1 MCIRDRARDVA
12 NFERKDSARMKK
24 KTMWIITML
33 GLCLVLY
40 TIVVSRMESSTNVI
54 FGGAEDAFVRTDSMN
69 FTDLS
74 ATETPEPT
82 VDIWPKLTTD
92 DFEKNHCLW
101 MVIEN
106 SLLSSAYKPDI
117 AKISRT
123 RYMMYSTE
131 YMDELDAFLDAIED
145 AGFEYFIGAAFREYS
160 FQTHLFNS
168 KASQIAYEMG
178 LSADYLDPKYQE
190 AVEKAKTI
198 VMYPGSSEHQL
209 GVAIDIFDQN
219 RSRLV
224 YSEMNQELFAWL
236 DEHCAEYGFI
246 KRYPTRKLLLTGWD
260 EPWHYRYVG
269 KEVATFIME
278 NGLCYEEFYGHYFP
292 DFEY

>member
-1 MCIRDRARDVA
+1 
-12 NFERKDSARMKK
+12 MKK

-101 MVIEN
+101 MVRET

-131 YMDELDAFLDAIED
+131 YMAELDEFLDAIED

>member
-1 MCIRDRARDVA
+1 
-12 NFERKDSARMKK
+12 MKK

-101 MVIEN
+101 MVREN

-131 YMDELDAFLDAIED
+131 YMDELDEFLDAIED

-209 GVAIDIFDQN
+209 GVAIDIFDEN

-224 YSEMNQELFAWL
+224 YSEMNQELYAWL

>member
-1 MCIRDRARDVA
+1 
-12 NFERKDSARMKK
+12 MKK

-101 MVIEN
+101 MVREN

-131 YMDELDAFLDAIED
+131 YMAELDAFLDAIED

-160 FQTHLFNS
+160 FKTHLFNS

-209 GVAIDIFDQN
+209 GVAIDIFDEN

-224 YSEMNQELFAWL
+224 YSEMNQELYAWL

>member
-1 MCIRDRARDVA
+1 
-12 NFERKDSARMKK
+12 MKK

-101 MVIEN
+101 MVREN

-131 YMDELDAFLDAIED
+131 YMAELDAFLDAIED

>member
-1 MCIRDRARDVA
+1 
-12 NFERKDSARMKK
+12 MKK

-92 DFEKNHCLW
+92 DFEENHCLW
-101 MVIEN
+101 MVREN

-131 YMDELDAFLDAIED
+131 YMAELDAFLDAIED

-209 GVAIDIFDQN
+209 GVAIDIFDEN

-224 YSEMNQELFAWL
+224 YSEMNQELYAWL
-236 DEHCAEYGFI
+236 DEHCAEYGII

>member
-1 MCIRDRARDVA
+1 
-12 NFERKDSARMKK
+12 MKK

-92 DFEKNHCLW
+92 DFEENHCLW
-101 MVIEN
+101 MVREN

-224 YSEMNQELFAWL
+224 YSEMNQELYAWL

>member
-1 MCIRDRARDVA
+1 
-12 NFERKDSARMKK
+12 MKK

-92 DFEKNHCLW
+92 DFEENHCLW
-101 MVIEN
+101 MVREN

>member
-1 MCIRDRARDVA
+1 
-12 NFERKDSARMKK
+12 MKK

-101 MVIEN
+101 MVREN

-178 LSADYLDPKYQE
+178 LSDDYLDPQYQE

-224 YSEMNQELFAWL
+224 YSEMNQELFTWL

>member
-1 MCIRDRARDVA
+1 
-12 NFERKDSARMKK
+12 MKK

-101 MVIEN
+101 MVREN

-131 YMDELDAFLDAIED
+131 YMAELDAFLDAIED

-178 LSADYLDPKYQE
+178 LSDDYLDPQYQE

-209 GVAIDIFDQN
+209 GVAIDIFDEN

-224 YSEMNQELFAWL
+224 YSEMNQELYAWL

>member
-1 MCIRDRARDVA
+1 
-12 NFERKDSARMKK
+12 MKK

-82 VDIWPKLTTD
+82 EDIWPKLTTD
-92 DFEKNHCLW
+92 DFEENHCLW
-101 MVIEN
+101 MVREN

>member
-1 MCIRDRARDVA
+1 
-12 NFERKDSARMKK
+12 MKK

-101 MVIEN
+101 MVREN

-131 YMDELDAFLDAIED
+131 YMAELDAFLDAIED

-209 GVAIDIFDQN
+209 GVAIDIFDEN

-224 YSEMNQELFAWL
+224 YSEMNQELYAWL

-260 EPWHYRYVG
+260 EPWHDRYVG

>member
-1 MCIRDRARDVA
+1 
-12 NFERKDSARMKK
+12 MKK

-101 MVIEN
+101 MVREN

-209 GVAIDIFDQN
+209 GVAIDIFDEN

-224 YSEMNQELFAWL
+224 YSEMNQELYAWL

-292 DFEY
+292 DFKY

>member
-1 MCIRDRARDVA
+1 
-12 NFERKDSARMKK
+12 MKK

-101 MVIEN
+101 MVREN
-106 SLLSSAYKPDI
+106 SLLSSDYKPDI

-131 YMDELDAFLDAIED
+131 YMAELDAFLDAIED

-209 GVAIDIFDQN
+209 GVAIDIFDEN

-224 YSEMNQELFAWL
+224 YSEMNQELYAWL

>member
-1 MCIRDRARDVA
+1 
-12 NFERKDSARMKK
+12 MKK

-92 DFEKNHCLW
+92 DFEDNHCLW
-101 MVIEN
+101 MVREN
-106 SLLSSAYKPDI
+106 SLLSSAYKPDV

-131 YMDELDAFLDAIED
+131 YMAELDAFLDAIED
-145 AGFEYFIGAAFREYS
+145 AGLEYFIGAAFRDYS

-224 YSEMNQELFAWL
+224 YSEMNQELYAWL

>member
-1 MCIRDRARDVA
+1 
-12 NFERKDSARMKK
+12 MKK

-54 FGGAEDAFVRTDSMN
+54 FGGAENAFVRTDSMN

-101 MVIEN
+101 MVREN

-178 LSADYLDPKYQE
+178 LSADYLDPQYQE

-219 RSRLV
+219 RSKLV

>member
-1 MCIRDRARDVA
+1 
-12 NFERKDSARMKK
+12 MKK

-92 DFEKNHCLW
+92 DFEENHCLW
-101 MVIEN
+101 MVREN

-123 RYMMYSTE
+123 RYRRYSTE
-131 YMDELDAFLDAIED
+131 YMAELDAFLDAIED

-209 GVAIDIFDQN
+209 GVAIDIFDEN

-224 YSEMNQELFAWL
+224 YSEMNQELYAWL

>member
-1 MCIRDRARDVA
+1 
-12 NFERKDSARMKK
+12 MKK

-40 TIVVSRMESSTNVI
+40 TIVVSRMDSSTNVI

-101 MVIEN
+101 MVREN

-131 YMDELDAFLDAIED
+131 YMAELDAFLDAIED

-209 GVAIDIFDQN
+209 GVAIDIFDEN

-224 YSEMNQELFAWL
+224 YSEMNQELYAWL

>member
-1 MCIRDRARDVA
+1 
-12 NFERKDSARMKK
+12 MKK

-92 DFEKNHCLW
+92 DFEENHCLW
-101 MVIEN
+101 MVREN

-131 YMDELDAFLDAIED
+131 YMAELDAFLDAIED

-209 GVAIDIFDQN
+209 GVAIDIFDEN

-224 YSEMNQELFAWL
+224 YSEMNQELYAWL

-269 KEVATFIME
+269 KEVATFLME

>member
-1 MCIRDRARDVA
+1 
-12 NFERKDSARMKK
+12 MKK

-40 TIVVSRMESSTNVI
+40 TIVVSRMESSTSVI

-92 DFEKNHCLW
+92 DFEENHCLW
-101 MVIEN
+101 MVREN

-131 YMDELDAFLDAIED
+131 YMAELDAFLDAIED

-209 GVAIDIFDQN
+209 GVAIDIFDEN

-224 YSEMNQELFAWL
+224 YSEMNQELYAWL